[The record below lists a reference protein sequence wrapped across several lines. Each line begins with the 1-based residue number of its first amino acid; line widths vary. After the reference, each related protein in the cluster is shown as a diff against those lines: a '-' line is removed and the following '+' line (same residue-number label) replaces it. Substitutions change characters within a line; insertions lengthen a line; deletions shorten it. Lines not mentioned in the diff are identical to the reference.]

1 MTEDNKQPV
10 SDISKMLN
18 TAMSGITGMVS
29 DVKSQ
34 LSEKIE
40 SYLAKMDLVKRE
52 EFELIKT
59 MLTESRL
66 EQNALKHKLD
76 SLEKLLTPKK

>member
-1 MTEDNKQPV
+1 MSDENKQPI

-18 TAMSGITGMVS
+18 TAVSGITGMVS

-34 LSEKIE
+34 LNEKIE

-52 EFELIKT
+52 EFELLKT
-59 MLTESRL
+59 MLAESRL
-66 EQNALKHKLD
+66 EQKSLKKRLD
-76 SLEKLLTPKK
+76 ALEKRS